1 VTNPRLP
8 QACLVKAFG
17 ALTLAS
23 HVCMQTIRPQSG
35 LSRVASN
42 GGLPSDTNVTVRVAR
57 GACARGRGRTSCGGE
72 KGCFVGPVSNS
83 TGSVRGYLGVAYT
96 WYKTARNPLPG
107 GLEPL
112 EAREVTLG

>member
-1 VTNPRLP
+1 VRWEGRSRSPTALLQQPRGCADL
-8 QACLVKAFG
+8 
-17 ALTLAS
+17 
-23 HVCMQTIRPQSG
+23 
-35 LSRVASN
+35 
-42 GGLPSDTNVTVRVAR
+42 GGRGEPAPDANVTIRVAR
-57 GACARGRGRTSCGGE
+57 GACARGRGRTSCEGE

-96 WYKTARNPLPG
+96 WYKTVRNPLPG